1 MISYESQGSMSYK
14 VASSEAHVLE
24 KMPNCT
30 YCGAV
35 KFEYESPTFCCDNG
49 KVKLVHVEVP
59 DKLQG
64 VYTFRAQGM
73 VYHDLPGLLPDEKGP
88 NPFQLYFIETENED
102 YPSVKDIQLH
112 ISKDV
117 KLDQRVYNS
126 PTADQVAAIWV
137 EGNDGDI
144 PFERDIIVYSHSGHR
159 HRIKHYYGCNDPR
172 QYPILFPR
180 VDNPNHGDVPT
191 VTSFSS
197 ANDVLSKEN
206 EGVTAVKY
214 LYKYIYKGHDKVAI
228 HFSPN
233 DDENLV
239 GEIKQFQDARCVST
253 QEAMWRIFEFN
264 LNEIDPAVIKLQL
277 HLPNQQSVTYW
288 ANQRLDNILR
298 WDHVSKTMLTDY
310 FSMCSKSENARKYLY
325 REFPEHYVWDKQDR
339 CWRERKKRDVI
350 GRISG
355 VNPIEGER
363 YYLRL
368 LLNHIR
374 GSTSFQDLVTVNGVA
389 YSSFKQVAQKRGLL
403 ESY

>member
-1 MISYESQGSMSYK
+1 
-14 VASSEAHVLE
+14 
-24 KMPNCT
+24 MPNCT

-59 DKLQG
+59 DKLYELFTSKSKEAMAFRKNIRLFNCIFSFTSLGVKLAKELASSRQG

-88 NPFQLYFIETENED
+88 NPFQLYLLRLKMRLKD

-137 EGNDGDI
+137 EGNDDDI
-144 PFERDIIVYSHSGHR
+144 PFERDIIVHSHSGHR
-159 HRIKHYYGCNDPR
+159 HRIKHYYGCYDPL

-206 EGVTAVKY
+206 EDS
-214 LYKYIYKGHDKVAI
+214 I
-228 HFSPN
+228 
-233 DDENLV
+233 
-239 GEIKQFQDARCVST
+239 
-253 QEAMWRIFEFN
+253 
-264 LNEIDPAVIKLQL
+264 
-277 HLPNQQSVTYW
+277 
-288 ANQRLDNILR
+288 
-298 WDHVSKTMLTDY
+298 
-310 FSMCSKSENARKYLY
+310 
-325 REFPEHYVWDKQDR
+325 
-339 CWRERKKRDVI
+339 
-350 GRISG
+350 
-355 VNPIEGER
+355 
-363 YYLRL
+363 
-368 LLNHIR
+368 
-374 GSTSFQDLVTVNGVA
+374 
-389 YSSFKQVAQKRGLL
+389 
-403 ESY
+403 